1 MLNDKFIEI
10 LAKRSVRRGS
20 QYCAYQEM
28 YNALNKEDQKA
39 LDDAWA
45 KNYPTNLI
53 VQTLQTTQVIQL
65 MILQIMLAIHLIMQL
80 IVQVMY
86 LLL

>member
-10 LAKRSVRRGS
+10 LSKRSVLRGS

-28 YNALNKEDQKA
+28 YKKLSKEDQKA

-45 KNYPTNLI
+45 KNYPVNLI
-53 VQTLQTTQVIQL
+53 VQALRADGHRCSSDTIRV
-65 MILQIMLAIHLIMQL
+65 HRNGSCRCPKE
-80 IVQVMY
+80 
-86 LLL
+86 

>member
-10 LAKRSVRRGS
+10 LATRSVRRGS
-20 QYCAYQEM
+20 PFCAYREM
-28 YNALNKEDQKA
+28 YDGLSKEDKKA

-53 VQTLQTTQVIQL
+53 VQALRADGHKCSSDTIRLHRNGTCRCPKE
-65 MILQIMLAIHLIMQL
+65 
-80 IVQVMY
+80 
-86 LLL
+86 